1 MHHSSAH
8 RPPRWKAQTSAP
20 QLLRAQAHAAQLLR
34 APRRVVGQQAE
45 REDADAPQHLRATR
59 HHAPRGARAL
69 HRVRCTSSG
78 LYFSAPPSEQKP
90 RSISSC
96 AYAWF
101 HSLPSTRHGAL
112 IIRTTAQASK
122 YHSSARSREVVRGH
136 CREEQS
142 GRELCCSCEPST
154 LARPGAPPGPAH
166 SQRQLPLCACELP
179 GYTQQHQVPL
189 LHSRERPTDIESMTV
204 PGLGSPPGR
213 HAGCVDNRATAGGR
227 GAVRGQP
234 RALHRAHMAEFRRR
248 CRKCGA
254 PCGRAAALAQGRR
267 ALHTRHA

>member
-122 YHSSARSREVVRGH
+122 YHSSARRRKLCEDTVVRSKVAGNSLVRAQH
-136 CREEQS
+136 ACQT
-142 GRELCCSCEPST
+142 GRPAWAST
-154 LARPGAPPGPAH
+154 LA
-166 SQRQLPLCACELP
+166 
-179 GYTQQHQVPL
+179 
-189 LHSRERPTDIESMTV
+189 
-204 PGLGSPPGR
+204 
-213 HAGCVDNRATAGGR
+213 ATAA
-227 GAVRGQP
+227 AVR
-234 RALHRAHMAEFRRR
+234 L
-248 CRKCGA
+248 
-254 PCGRAAALAQGRR
+254 
-267 ALHTRHA
+267 